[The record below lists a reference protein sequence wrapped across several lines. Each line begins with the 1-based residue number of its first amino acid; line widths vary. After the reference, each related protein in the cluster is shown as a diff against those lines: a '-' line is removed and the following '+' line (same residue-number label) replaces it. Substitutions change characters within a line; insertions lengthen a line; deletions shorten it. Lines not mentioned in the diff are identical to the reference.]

1 MIKLNDS
8 EIHLW
13 FVDHQ
18 DFDEVELKNECLSWL
33 SEEELDRLNRYIFR
47 RHQKQFLLG
56 RMLIRRAL
64 SQYSDVS
71 PQHWRLADNQYGK
84 LFLEPSHKE
93 SLFFNL
99 SHAGDRLVL
108 AISRVD
114 QLGVDIEASDK
125 LRKIV
130 KIAKRHFSISEV
142 EELISLPD
150 SQQLSR
156 FYELWTLK
164 EAYIKARGFGLV
176 IPLNQLTFAFSE
188 DRLIFH
194 FSREIEDDPLAWQIW
209 QIYTPA
215 SYKLALALRN
225 EREITSINSYR
236 FMTVNDWVS
245 EKTSIIRKSDS

>member
-1 MIKLNDS
+1 MLKLSNS

-13 FVDHQ
+13 LADHH
-18 DFDEVELKNECLSWL
+18 DFDGLELQNECLSWL
-33 SEEELDRLNRYIFR
+33 SEEELCRLNRYVFE
-47 RHQKQFLLG
+47 RHKKQFLLG
-56 RMLIRRAL
+56 RMLVRNAL
-64 SQYSDVS
+64 SRYSNIS
-71 PQHWRLADNQYGK
+71 PQYWRLTENQYGK
-84 LFLEPSHKE
+84 LFVESNQEK

-99 SHAGDRLVL
+99 SHASDRLVL
-108 AISRVD
+108 AVSRVD

-130 KIAKRHFSISEV
+130 KIAMRHFSNSEV
-142 EELISLPD
+142 EELVSLPD

-188 DRLIFH
+188 DRLILH